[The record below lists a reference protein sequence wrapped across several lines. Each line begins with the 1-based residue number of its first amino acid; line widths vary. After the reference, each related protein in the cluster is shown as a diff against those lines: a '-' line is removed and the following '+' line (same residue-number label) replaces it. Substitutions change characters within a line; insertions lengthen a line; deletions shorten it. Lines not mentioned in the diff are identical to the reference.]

1 FYSASQL
8 LQDVRRHGVDVR
20 PVDVNRSHW
29 EYSLEY
35 GADDAQPALR
45 IGLCQVK
52 GLAFVAANALIE
64 ARQKKAFADIGD
76 LQRRAQLNVMQMSC
90 LIAADALRALAGN
103 RHQSHWQARAILPE
117 TPLAD
122 GSIDYDDAVQLAAPS
137 EIQDIRAD
145 YNSLRLSLKKHPVLW
160 LREQHSIFRQ
170 CKKHD
175 DLAALA
181 QNRFV
186 RVA

>member
-1 FYSASQL
+1 
-8 LQDVRRHGVDVR
+8 
-20 PVDVNRSHW
+20 
-29 EYSLEY
+29 
-35 GADDAQPALR
+35 
-45 IGLCQVK
+45 
-52 GLAFVAANALIE
+52 
-64 ARQKKAFADIGD
+64 
-76 LQRRAQLNVMQMSC
+76 
-90 LIAADALRALAGN
+90 
-103 RHQSHWQARAILPE
+103 RAILPE

-145 YNSLRLSLKKHPVLW
+145 YHSLRLSLKKHPVLW

-186 RVA
+186 RVAGLVTGRQRPGTASGIVFVTLEDETGNINVIVRNEVQLRHREPLLTARVLIVKGVIETSQGVVHVVAGELVDASHYLDDMALASR